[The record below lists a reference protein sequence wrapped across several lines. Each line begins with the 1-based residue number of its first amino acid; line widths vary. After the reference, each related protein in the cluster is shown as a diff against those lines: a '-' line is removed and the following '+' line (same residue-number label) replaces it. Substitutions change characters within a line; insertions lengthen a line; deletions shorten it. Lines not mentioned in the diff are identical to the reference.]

1 MSDDFKCGLAL
12 GFLGTC
18 LLFALCAI
26 YGCADEQ
33 AERKHWQ
40 DCGGVYHEE
49 CLDAPNFRECEY
61 EFYKECINAE
71 PTS

>member
-18 LLFALCAI
+18 LLVALCGA

-33 AERKHWQ
+33 AQRQQWQ
-40 DCGGVYHEE
+40 DCAAVYHEE
-49 CLDAPNFRECEY
+49 CWDRPPSLARECEY
-61 EFYKECINAE
+61 EYYKECVNG
-71 PTS
+71 S